1 MKPVYPFAAGLAGTA
16 ALLLLLVGGGCRQ
29 TTGPNR
35 GAASAAGTK
44 YLLDAEPASAQP
56 VVDVRALLEEKKVP
70 TDIVVVGRISGLGQP
85 TWDPERAAF
94 MVADLSLA
102 GEAEAA
108 KDEHDETPKHDAEA
122 CPYCRGKKKKE
133 LAGLA
138 LVQVVDAD
146 GSIPAVDARQLLGL
160 RDGQTIVVRG
170 QGEIDKLGTFVV
182 RTNGIYVRP

>member
-1 MKPVYPFAAGLAGTA
+1 MKPVYSIAARAAGTA
-16 ALLLLLVGGGCRQ
+16 LLVVVVGSGCRQ
-29 TTGPNR
+29 SAGPNR
-35 GAASAAGTK
+35 DVGGAAGAQ
-44 YLLDAEPASAQP
+44 YLLEAEPAAAQS
-56 VVDVRALLEEKKVP
+56 VVDVRALLDEKKAPADV
-70 TDIVVVGRISGLGQP
+70 VVVGRISGLGQP

-102 GEAEAA
+102 GEADAA

-122 CPYCRGKKKKE
+122 CPFCRVKKKKE

-146 GSIPAVDARQLLGL
+146 GSIPSVDARQLLGL
-160 RDGQTIVVRG
+160 QDGQTVVVRG

-182 RTNGIYVRP
+182 RSNGIYVRP